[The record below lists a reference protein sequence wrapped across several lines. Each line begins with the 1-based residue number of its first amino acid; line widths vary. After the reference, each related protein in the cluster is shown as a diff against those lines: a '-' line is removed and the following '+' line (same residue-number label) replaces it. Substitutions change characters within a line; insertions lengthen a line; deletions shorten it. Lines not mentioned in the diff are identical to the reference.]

1 MAAYREQ
8 TLVVCL
14 VQKGI
19 DPLLVERVGPAVTR
33 QGVHVA
39 GCPFETA
46 EGLIRIVQKHE
57 LVIDMI
63 ASEQQPYRCG
73 EREPTV
79 RPVGGKPLV
88 TGVRFNALRQIVQ
101 IAQRMQAEAFVAHAH
116 LSRIEA
122 HIFEYGP
129 RAPAQGQVAA
139 EKARTLRS
147 SCDLVGRETL
157 QTEQAALVQNTD
169 GLTDGVEKAGYGF
182 RVADSLGTRNP
193 RQSVEKSLRVRIRSR
208 VVFVTNR

>member
-1 MAAYREQ
+1 
-8 TLVVCL
+8 
-14 VQKGI
+14 
-19 DPLLVERVGPAVTR
+19 
-33 QGVHVA
+33 
-39 GCPFETA
+39 
-46 EGLIRIVQKHE
+46 
-57 LVIDMI
+57 MI

-139 EKARTLRS
+139 EKAVHCGVPAIS
-147 SCDLVGRETL
+147 SV
-157 QTEQAALVQNTD
+157 
-169 GLTDGVEKAGYGF
+169 
-182 RVADSLGTRNP
+182 
-193 RQSVEKSLRVRIRSR
+193 VRRSR
-208 VVFVTNR
+208 RNRPLSFRIPTA

>member
-1 MAAYREQ
+1 MTTHGKAAYREQ

-101 IAQRMQAEAFVAHAH
+101 IAQRMQAEGVWSPPRISPG
-116 LSRIEA
+116 SRRISSSTA
-122 HIFEYGP
+122 RGLRL
-129 RAPAQGQVAA
+129 RA
-139 EKARTLRS
+139 R
-147 SCDLVGRETL
+147 
-157 QTEQAALVQNTD
+157 
-169 GLTDGVEKAGYGF
+169 
-182 RVADSLGTRNP
+182 
-193 RQSVEKSLRVRIRSR
+193 
-208 VVFVTNR
+208 